1 MAKTKDKQ
9 KSGAPVAFS
18 FFTLFLALFEAS
30 LQALLVSLA
39 ETKKAL
45 KAAEKVAEAK
55 GKEVNEAVSRQTS
68 AKKSQALGLTVTGAP
83 TDDEIANLSLD
94 LIEAEAEVAELKETL
109 VEVQEAIKEAFAPFD
124 ESFLALG
131 LLPSGWGTRGIRYVA
146 LRAPSAEEAAEVRSQ
161 LREAGVEVRDL
172 RNGVELTFVVKL

>member
-1 MAKTKDKQ
+1 MAKTSKEKQ

-55 GKEVNEAVSRQTS
+55 GKEVNKAVNRQTS

-83 TDDEIANLSLD
+83 TDDEIENLNQS
-94 LIEAEAEVAELKETL
+94 LIEAEAKVAELKEPL

-124 ESFLALG
+124 APFAQLG
-131 LLPSGWGTRGIRYVA
+131 LQAQGFWNGSRTLRLVA
-146 LRAPSAEEAAEVRSQ
+146 TNAEEAASLHKA

-172 RNGVELTFVVKL
+172 RGGVELTFTIKL